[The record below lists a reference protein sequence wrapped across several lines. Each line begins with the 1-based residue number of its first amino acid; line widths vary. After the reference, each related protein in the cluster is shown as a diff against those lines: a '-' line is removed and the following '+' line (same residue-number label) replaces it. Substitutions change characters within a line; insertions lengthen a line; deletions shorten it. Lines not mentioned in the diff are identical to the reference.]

1 MQIVVLCGGKG
12 SRLKELN
19 GETPKILTE
28 FNNSTYLEILVNYLK
43 EFDELE
49 ELVLLT
55 GYGHDQVK
63 GKLIDIKAHFR
74 ISAYR
79 DEVLGGGGS
88 RSILGAVKQNLLQ
101 ENFVL
106 IFGDSLPQFN
116 IQQVFN
122 KFVSNN
128 LEMMMTYIDS
138 NLVKEI
144 PRIAINRNRV
154 SYSSKAYPED
164 KYSMVDYGVTF
175 FNLSALS
182 RFVNNN
188 NLDLKILIE
197 KITENHYVYGYKAKK
212 PYIEFGNLES
222 YKVAYQRFLD
232 LTKWKI

>member
-154 SYSSKAYPED
+154 SY
-164 KYSMVDYGVTF
+164 
-175 FNLSALS
+175 LS
-182 RFVNNN
+182 
-188 NLDLKILIE
+188 
-197 KITENHYVYGYKAKK
+197 
-212 PYIEFGNLES
+212 
-222 YKVAYQRFLD
+222 
-232 LTKWKI
+232 